1 VGYTYGPVYYPDSPE
16 LHNARPIAIGLSE
29 VRGDIDIIL
38 RPSRSTRI
46 EGVLSGLSVLTSGR
60 TFLSIVADG
69 PERPQEYTPTIRHSV
84 GTNGAFV
91 VDLVPPGRYRLRA
104 IASQS
109 EPPRLLWADTAITA
123 EGVDHTG
130 LTLPLR
136 PAVRLTGRS
145 LFDGREAL
153 PPGTSARVLLK
164 PVGSGSVRS
173 MVVGGWNATREGAL
187 QSSGR
192 FKIEHVLPGRYH
204 LEAVVSG
211 GPPGA
216 WGLARALDGNRDL
229 LDAPIDIAG
238 ENDLSDVTLVF
249 TTTQTE
255 LAGRLVSAD
264 GRPATDFFVIAI
276 PADTTH
282 WSVGSRRIRAMLPA
296 RDGTFATRGLPP
308 GEYYLA
314 ATTDL
319 DAADLIDRGFLREL
333 VAAGI
338 PLTLSEGERKVQ
350 DIRISTPSGPLPTG
364 SSSSR

>member
-1 VGYTYGPVYYPDSPE
+1 
-16 LHNARPIAIGLSE
+16 
-29 VRGDIDIIL
+29 
-38 RPSRSTRI
+38 
-46 EGVLSGLSVLTSGR
+46 
-60 TFLSIVADG
+60 
-69 PERPQEYTPTIRHSV
+69 
-84 GTNGAFV
+84 
-91 VDLVPPGRYRLRA
+91 
-104 IASQS
+104 
-109 EPPRLLWADTAITA
+109 
-123 EGVDHTG
+123 
-130 LTLPLR
+130 
-136 PAVRLTGRS
+136 
-145 LFDGREAL
+145 
-153 PPGTSARVLLK
+153 
-164 PVGSGSVRS
+164 
-173 MVVGGWNATREGAL
+173 
-187 QSSGR
+187 
-192 FKIEHVLPGRYH
+192 
-204 LEAVVSG
+204 
-211 GPPGA
+211 
-216 WGLARALDGNRDL
+216 